1 MKKNDLVSLALKS
14 LILEVSLY
22 PKPGLVD
29 PMDLGSHDD
38 MDYNMFLESCF
49 ALVPGF
55 EAYFDAGLN
64 HRGTLPELFEV
75 IRNVGIENEKA
86 MFHATENV
94 NTHKGANFLYGVV
107 IAAIAFMDMPDLKTL
122 REGIQAMT
130 SGLVDAEL
138 KSLTV
143 YKTHGERMFC
153 DYGFTGIRGEVEA
166 GIPHVFEVALPMLD
180 SDNDKVVARK
190 KALLALMQSNN
201 DTNMLKRGGI
211 EGLEF
216 GKSRAHSP
224 YQDLDEHLIQ
234 MNYEFIERNL
244 SPGGTAD
251 LLALS
256 IFIQMY
262 RDQRLK
268 DAD

>member
-1 MKKNDLVSLALKS
+1 MKKNKIVLLALKS

-29 PMDLGSHDD
+29 PLDSGSHDD
-38 MDYNMFLESCF
+38 MDYNMFIESCF

-55 EAYFDAGLN
+55 EAYFDAGLQ
-64 HRGTLPELFEV
+64 HQGSLPELFNV
-75 IRNVGIENEKA
+75 IRKVGIENERA
-86 MFHATENV
+86 MFDATSNV

-107 IAAIAFMDMPDLKTL
+107 IAAIAYLKTPDLKTL

-130 SGLVDAEL
+130 EGLVEAEL
-138 KSLTV
+138 SSLTSFR
-143 YKTHGERMFC
+143 THGERMFR
-153 DYGFTGIRGEVEA
+153 DYGFTGIRGEVEM
-166 GIPHVFEVALPMLD
+166 GIPHVFEVALPILD
-180 SDNDKVVARK
+180 SEDDQEVARK
-190 KALLALMQSNN
+190 KALLALMRSNN
-201 DTNMLKRGGI
+201 DTNMVKRGGI
-211 EGLEF
+211 EGLEY
-216 GKSRAHSP
+216 GKFLAHCD
-224 YQDLDEHLIQ
+224 YNDLDAHLIQ
-234 MNYEFIERNL
+234 MNHAFIERNL